1 MFKKAVL
8 FALAVAALATPL
20 SPTVNAAVAQ
30 EYYGGG
36 WRDHRGWDDR
46 GWDGHRGDWR
56 RHHHH
61 HDYGGAIAGG
71 LAAGLIGGIIAG
83 SIDNGGPRYYAVP
96 VRQCWYERR
105 TVQDQYDY
113 GYHLERVR
121 VCN

>member
-8 FALAVAALATPL
+8 LALAVAALAGPVSMTA
-20 SPTVNAAVAQ
+20 SGATAQ

-46 GWDGHRGDWR
+46 GWDRPREGWR
-56 RHHHH
+56 RHRHH

-71 LAAGLIGGIIAG
+71 IAGGLIGGIIAG
-83 SIDNGGPRYYAVP
+83 SIDNSGPRYYAAP
-96 VRQCWYERR
+96 ARQCWYERR
-105 TVQDQYDY
+105 SAQNQYDY
-113 GYHLERVR
+113 GYHYERVR

>member
-1 MFKKAVL
+1 MLKKTVL
-8 FALAVAALATPL
+8 LDLAVAAVATPL
-20 SPTVNAAVAQ
+20 SPTVNAADAQ

-46 GWDGHRGDWR
+46 GWDGPRPDWR

-71 LAAGLIGGIIAG
+71 LAAGLIGGIVAG
-83 SIDNGGPRYYAVP
+83 SIDNGGPRYYA
-96 VRQCWYERR
+96 RQCWYERR
-105 TVQDQYDY
+105 TVQDQYDD